1 MTPLYQI
8 KNLTIDL
15 PSWGDRPYAVQNI
28 SLDLYPNEI
37 LCIVGESG
45 SGKSLL
51 ARSMM
56 GLFPSKHVRASSG
69 EILLNGEN
77 ILEMSSDRLRNIRGE
92 QVAMIFQ
99 EPMTALN
106 PLLTIGDQ
114 IIEVLNIHHPETRKE
129 HMNQVMDILDSVSL
143 PNPREIYDAY
153 PHQLSGGQRQRAMI
167 AMALILG
174 PKCLIADEPTTA
186 LDVTTQA
193 QILKLIQE
201 LQKKHQ
207 TAVLYITHDIG
218 VVAEIA
224 DRIAVMEAGQFVEI
238 GNAKEI
244 LIRPQHP
251 FTKKLLDSVPS
262 IYPKNVE
269 NEKCGSQ
276 NVLVVN
282 RISKTYNTKNGIFNK
297 SSRKVKALSNISFSL
312 KEGQTLGIVGESG
325 SGKSTI
331 AKCIARITDPDSGQ
345 IMIFNHNFLSLSGK
359 PLRIFRRNVQLI
371 FQDPFSSL
379 DPRQKVGSLIMEG
392 PLLHGESSELAEKR
406 MFNLLDTVGLDRKA
420 ANRFPH
426 EFSGGQRQ
434 RIGIARSLALQ
445 PKLLIADEAVSALDV
460 TVQAQILKLLKDIK
474 EQFQLTLV
482 FITHDL
488 RVAAQVCDF
497 IMVMSKGEIVEYG
510 STKSIFNSPK
520 HPYTRELFSAVP
532 GRDFWLKNQVN
543 Q

>member
-15 PSWGDRPYAVQNI
+15 PLWGDRPYAVQNTC
-28 SLDLYPNEI
+28 LDLYPNEI

-77 ILEMSSDRLRNIRGE
+77 ILEMSSDRLRSIRGE

-114 IIEVLNIHHPETRKE
+114 IIEVINIHHPADGKD
-129 HMNQVMDILDSVSL
+129 HVDQVLEMLDSVSL
-143 PNPREIYDAY
+143 PSPREIYDAY

-167 AMALILG
+167 AMALILE

-193 QILKLIQE
+193 QILKLIKE

-207 TAVLYITHDIG
+207 TAVLFITHDIG
-218 VVAEIA
+218 IVAEIA
-224 DRIAVMEAGQFVEI
+224 DRIAVMEAGQLVEI
-238 GNAKEI
+238 ESRNA
-244 LIRPQHP
+244 
-251 FTKKLLDSVPS
+251 
-262 IYPKNVE
+262 
-269 NEKCGSQ
+269 
-276 NVLVVN
+276 LVVN
-282 RISKTYNTKNGIFNK
+282 GISKTFNTKKGIFKK
-297 SSRKVKALSNISFSL
+297 SSRMVKALSNISFTL

-331 AKCIARITDPDSGQ
+331 AKCIARLTEPDSGE

-359 PLRIFRRNVQLI
+359 PLRTFRKNVQLI
-371 FQDPFSSL
+371 FQDPYSSL

-392 PLLHGESSELAEKR
+392 PLLHGESYKMAEKR
-406 MFNLLDTVGLDRKA
+406 MLNLLDTVGLDRKA
-420 ANRFPH
+420 ANRFPN

-474 EQFQLTLV
+474 EEFELTLV

-497 IMVMSKGEIVEYG
+497 IMVMSKGEVVEYG
-510 STKSIFNSPK
+510 STKSIFNSPT

-532 GRDFWLKNQVN
+532 ACDFWLKHKMVQ
-543 Q
+543 

>member
-15 PSWGDRPYAVQNI
+15 PLWGDRPYAVQNTC
-28 SLDLYPNEI
+28 LDLYPKEI

-77 ILEMSSDRLRNIRGE
+77 ILEMSSDRLRSIRGE

-114 IIEVLNIHHPETRKE
+114 IIEVINIHHPADGKD
-129 HMNQVMDILDSVSL
+129 HVDQVLEMLDSVSL
-143 PNPREIYDAY
+143 PSPREIYDAY

-167 AMALILG
+167 AMALILE

-193 QILKLIQE
+193 QILKLIKE

-207 TAVLYITHDIG
+207 TAVLFITHDIG
-218 VVAEIA
+218 IVAEIA
-224 DRIAVMEAGQFVEI
+224 DRIAVMEAGQLVEI
-238 GNAKEI
+238 GIAKEI
-244 LIRPQHP
+244 LMKPKHP
-251 FTKKLLDSVPS
+251 FTIKLLDSVPS
-262 IYPKNVE
+262 IYPKNI
-269 NEKCGSQ
+269 EKEKYESR
-276 NVLVVN
+276 NALVVN
-282 RISKTYNTKNGIFNK
+282 GISKTFNTKKGIFKK
-297 SSRKVKALSNISFSL
+297 SSRMVKALSNISFTL

-331 AKCIARITDPDSGQ
+331 AKCIARLTEPDSGE

-359 PLRIFRRNVQLI
+359 PLRTFRKNVQLI
-371 FQDPFSSL
+371 FQDPYSSL

-392 PLLHGESSELAEKR
+392 PLLHGESYKMAEKR
-406 MFNLLDTVGLDRKA
+406 MLNLLDTVGLDRKA
-420 ANRFPH
+420 ANRFPN

-474 EQFQLTLV
+474 EEFELTLV

-497 IMVMSKGEIVEYG
+497 IMVMSKGEVVEYG
-510 STKSIFNSPK
+510 STKSIFNSPT

-532 GRDFWLKNQVN
+532 GCDFWLKHKMVQ
-543 Q
+543 